1 VDVNLQVWEFLQKE
15 KENMLCDLEQL
26 IGFKSYSQDRECC
39 NKALQYVLDRAKS
52 FGLETEMGKHGD
64 VGVID
69 YGKGAPVVGV
79 LVHVDVVDEGTLGLW
94 NTDPFQLSIID
105 NVLYGRGVVD
115 DKGPVISCLYAMKWL
130 KESGIEPKKKVRMI
144 VGTSEEIQWT
154 DMEHYR
160 AEFDCPAYGFT
171 PDGLFPIYNRENGY
185 MDIRLRF
192 YEPALNG
199 REHIKGGKAPN
210 SIPSH
215 ASYEWHGAL
224 VEYVGKA
231 AHSSGPYLGINAINL
246 LCTETKEFQ
255 NLNFVQ
261 MINRYFPEGKY
272 ESAIPFHKTDG
283 TEACGDDL
291 ILVPTVLWQEE
302 QWIMINMNVR
312 HSYLL
317 PGDTI
322 LQALEGLSEVYHYE
336 VIPFERLDPI
346 NVDESQNW
354 MRLMKSITKE
364 YGMDD
369 QCKFAPGC
377 SYAKSM
383 PNFVCWGPVVKGDP
397 TCAHMENERQPLD
410 SFLLSAEMYS
420 VYLTKEVQL

>member
-1 VDVNLQVWEFLQKE
+1 MNVNVQVRKFLQKE
-15 KENMLCDLEQL
+15 KENMLYDLEQL
-26 IGFKSYSQDRECC
+26 IRFKSYSQDRECC

-52 FGLETEMGKHGD
+52 FGLETAIGKHGD

-69 YGKGAPVVGV
+69 YGQGDTVVGV
-79 LVHVDVVDEGTLGLW
+79 LVHVDVVDEGTLDLW
-94 NTDPFQLSIID
+94 NTDPFQLTIID
-105 NVLYGRGVVD
+105 DILYGRGVVD
-115 DKGPVISCLYAMKWL
+115 DKGPVISCLYAMKLL
-130 KESGIEPKKKVRMI
+130 KENGIEPKKKVRMI

-160 AEFDCPAYGFT
+160 AEFDCPDYGFT

-192 YEPALNG
+192 HEPELKG
-199 REHIKGGKAPN
+199 TEHLQGGKAAN

-215 ASYEWHGAL
+215 ASYEWNGQL
-224 VEYVGKA
+224 MEYVGKA

-246 LCTETKEFQ
+246 LCTEAKELRK
-255 NLNFVQ
+255 LNFVQ
-261 MINRYFPEGKY
+261 MMNRYFPEGKY
-272 ESAIPFHKTDG
+272 ESAIPFLKTDG
-283 TEACGDDL
+283 TEVHGDDL
-291 ILVPTVLWQEE
+291 ILVPTVMWQEE
-302 QWIMINMNVR
+302 QWITINLNVR

-322 LQALEGLSEVYHYE
+322 LHGLESLAEEYHYE
-336 VIPFERLDPI
+336 VVPFERLEPI

-364 YGMDD
+364 YGMED

-383 PNFVCWGPVVKGDP
+383 PNFVCWGPVIEGDP

-410 SFLLSAEMYS
+410 SFLLSAEMYG
-420 VYLTKEVQL
+420 VYLTREVLS